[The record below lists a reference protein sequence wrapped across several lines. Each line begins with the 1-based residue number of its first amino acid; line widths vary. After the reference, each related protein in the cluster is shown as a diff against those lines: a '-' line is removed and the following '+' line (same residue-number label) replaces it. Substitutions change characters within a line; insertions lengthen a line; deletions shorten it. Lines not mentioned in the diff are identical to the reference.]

1 MGPLSWR
8 YVRKSKDETER
19 LQSLFQSIAAGR
31 FKRDVKRLVQV
42 LRHVTGLVHARI
54 EKHISRTGINQECK
68 VSGGADGEVPKP
80 ESLVSLS

>member
-1 MGPLSWR
+1 MLENPRTKQNAYGLCSR
-8 YVRKSKDETER
+8 A
-19 LQSLFQSIAAGR
+19 IAAGR
-31 FKRDVKRLVQV
+31 SKRDVKRLVQV